1 MSSHIGGRGS
11 PAHSDLVKDFF
22 VMLMNFSFANT
33 DSLAGML
40 QLIRYE
46 FLLRSCLDILA
57 RSCSLLS
64 ISASGRY
71 FYGTFWTTPQEFA
84 EATQQG
90 LEPVRDVEM
99 REDIDCG
106 DETAVWQFQ
115 IGIACPQITKKGR
128 GLIPARFDA
137 THRHTP
143 HTPDVSA
150 IPPAVAHHRLTP
162 PPADSLE
169 APTSPVA
176 DAPPVD
182 SPPTPTPPAHWH
194 AAPEHAAASAPAP
207 VVPSMPSP
215 PAPEGKAHAG
225 TQTPPRACSLPNA
238 PPKRTAAAKGKSRIR
253 TQGPRDPAMS
263 GVIDLITP
271 PTSPPTPPGQKT
283 TPIVSTGAQYHAPT
297 SREGTAMKL
306 GPGPRGV

>member
-1 MSSHIGGRGS
+1 MLQFGCCCLFEPLALQCYAGVTTNLVEGVHSALFRRTRRQMSSHIGGRDS

-106 DETAVWQFQ
+106 DETAV
-115 IGIACPQITKKGR
+115 
-128 GLIPARFDA
+128 
-137 THRHTP
+137 
-143 HTPDVSA
+143 
-150 IPPAVAHHRLTP
+150 
-162 PPADSLE
+162 
-169 APTSPVA
+169 
-176 DAPPVD
+176 
-182 SPPTPTPPAHWH
+182 
-194 AAPEHAAASAPAP
+194 
-207 VVPSMPSP
+207 
-215 PAPEGKAHAG
+215 
-225 TQTPPRACSLPNA
+225 
-238 PPKRTAAAKGKSRIR
+238 
-253 TQGPRDPAMS
+253 
-263 GVIDLITP
+263 
-271 PTSPPTPPGQKT
+271 
-283 TPIVSTGAQYHAPT
+283 
-297 SREGTAMKL
+297 
-306 GPGPRGV
+306 